1 MAYQNVGTP
10 RFFIDNYK
18 YLRAIGLN
26 PEEYINET
34 SSYNQS
40 DDEENKTPLDNPNA
54 FTLSPE
60 ISKGFS
66 ADNDAKFYIPC
77 GEMVNGMDFSGNMKW
92 YGALLNHNL
101 GTCNAIITKTT
112 FNSTVGNSMSWDISD
127 NDFSSILNANV
138 GAPTENGTS
147 IWFSD
152 NNPVPQQFDEYYL
165 ENRFAGFH
173 LEPIGEDGS
182 LSDFQVGAISMGV
195 MYTMPKSPDLD
206 LSITILNDG
215 IDKATT
221 LGGADLTN
229 IRYTGAP
236 TWANNNKFSTSFGVG
251 DYSEDISL
259 NGAKRSGRREW
270 DLKFT
275 HISDSD
281 LFSSNYM
288 HNNYLEDD
296 ADNYNDSDINA
307 TGDGFEYNMFT
318 DDSFIAQVW
327 NKTLGGGLR
336 FIFQPDSNN
345 NNPDQFCIAKF
356 DEKSLDI
363 KQIAY
368 RSYEIS
374 VKIRET
380 W

>member
-26 PEEYINET
+26 PEEYINQP
-34 SSYNQS
+34 NN
-40 DDEENKTPLDNPNA
+40 DAFKTPLDNANA

-60 ISKGFS
+60 ISKQFVGDDGQSLIF
-66 ADNDAKFYIPC
+66 FIPC
-77 GEMVNGMDFSGNMKW
+77 GNMLSGMDFSGNMKW

-101 GTCNAIITKTT
+101 NDIEGQVLNEMFMTEVNLTEDFISELGVTSVLNADGLCL
-112 FNSTVGNSMSWDISD
+112 NG
-127 NDFSSILNANV
+127 SSIWSSELI
-138 GAPTENGTS
+138 PEN
-147 IWFSD
+147 
-152 NNPVPQQFDEYYL
+152 
-165 ENRFAGFH
+165 ENYRFAGFN
-173 LEPIGEDGS
+173 LVSPEGFS
-182 LSDFQVGAISMGV
+182 NFQVGAISMGV
-195 MYTMPKSPDLD
+195 MNTMPKSPDLD

-270 DLKFT
+270 ELKFT